1 MYSIDVQLQKSKM
14 AYQNY
19 NISSLADEIGVSR
32 GTISNLLKGE
42 NKPSYPVINAIYFT
56 LKLTPEEG
64 AAIFLALTYAKRKLM
79 VYPLLSI
86 LQKSQI

>member
-1 MYSIDVQLQKSKM
+1 MYEIDIQLLKSKM
-14 AYQNY
+14 AYHNY

-32 GTISNLLKGE
+32 DTISNLLKGE

-64 AAIFLALTYAKRKLM
+64 AAIFFNNNLRNKK
-79 VYPLLSI
+79 VN
-86 LQKSQI
+86 QSQEV